1 MSVEIEV
8 RVQPRSSR
16 RAVERQPDGSYK
28 VWVSEPPADGAAN
41 EAVCVL
47 LAKEFGVPKS
57 SVSILRGHNG
67 RNKRVRVG

>member
-1 MSVEIEV
+1 MINV

-16 RAVERQPDGSYK
+16 RAVQRQPDGTYK

-41 EAVCVL
+41 EAVCAL

-57 SVSILRGHNG
+57 SVAIVRGHGG
-67 RNKRVRVG
+67 RTKQVRIGS

>member
-1 MSVEIEV
+1 MSVEIDV

-41 EAVCVL
+41 EAVCSL
-47 LAKEFGVPKS
+47 LAKELGVPKS
-57 SVSILRGHNG
+57 TVEILRGRTS
-67 RNKRVRVG
+67 RNKRVRVR